1 MRNPAL
7 DIKVEPLP
15 TGKIPPMPEVKPPR
29 RDEHDGCER
38 CRFMDLDEFDYPCVE
53 CCQAHSG
60 KPDRY
65 EPANDQSAKQD
76 EGKPQL
82 TLVPAGIIT
91 AVEKVRA
98 YGNAKYHSPDNWKQ
112 VESQRFW
119 DATVRH
125 IVAAWDDYTAID
137 PESGLPHIYHAM
149 CNLAFL
155 AERMENENEQS

>member
-1 MRNPAL
+1 MKYEKP
-7 DIKVEPLP
+7 KVYN
-15 TGKIPPMPEVKPPR
+15 TVG
-29 RDEHDGCER
+29 
-38 CRFMDLDEFDYPCVE
+38 DLL
-53 CCQAHSG
+53 A
-60 KPDRY
+60 
-65 EPANDQSAKQD
+65 DQTAKQD
-76 EGKPQL
+76 DGKPQL
-82 TLVPAGIIT
+82 TLVPTGIIT

-155 AERMENENEQS
+155 AERMEKKDEKHTG

>member
-1 MRNPAL
+1 MSNVPRIEKWP
-7 DIKVEPLP
+7 E
-15 TGKIPPMPEVKPPR
+15 MPN
-29 RDEHDGCER
+29 
-38 CRFMDLDEFDYPCVE
+38 
-53 CCQAHSG
+53 QT
-60 KPDRY
+60 
-65 EPANDQSAKQD
+65 AKQD
-76 EGKPQL
+76 KNKPQL

-98 YGNAKYHSPDNWKQ
+98 YGNAKYHDPNNWKS

-125 IVAAWDDYTAID
+125 IVAAWDDYKAID